1 MKKMNNKGFSLVE
14 LIVVIAIMAVLV
26 GILAPTL
33 LGNIEKSK
41 LSKDKDAID
50 VLFNAIQNTT
60 GDPDYNV
67 NTKGTLTVTV
77 EKGGVIDVSGLSY
90 SAILNDTS
98 EETIKAFKGDILNY
112 VGDEKITLTSKY
124 YKNGAKIVFT
134 FNDYGKVSMSVET
147 TDTTLSEAD
156 QKKAKYSVNEK
167 SSSTTE
173 TTTAAPES

>member
-60 GDPDYNV
+60 GDPDYDV
-67 NTKGTLTVTV
+67 DTDGELKITIT
-77 EKGGVIDVSGLSY
+77 KGGVIDLSGLSY
-90 SAILNDTS
+90 SDIINVPSTDTTN
-98 EETIKAFKGDILNY
+98 ETVTAFKEDVLNY
-112 VGDEKITLTSKY
+112 VGDTKITLTSKY
-124 YKNGAKIVFT
+124 YKNGAEITFS
-134 FNDYGKVSMSVET
+134 FNDYGKVSMEVVASGVT
-147 TDTTLSEAD
+147 GAD
-156 QKKAKYSVNEK
+156 KKKGSYTVNEK
-167 SSSTTE
+167 T
-173 TTTAAPES
+173 TTTAAAEE